1 MAITYKFHVQLYWQI
16 EGADRWIS
24 SISKYAKRERTYDLC
39 YIYQTKKN
47 SQSLEK
53 NFSLLPPLPNDGQ
66 TFSGFFNGDLV
77 QSDFEDNTQNPCK
90 WVGFSSNGRFMNC
103 LMVLTQFW
111 SISQGIICSKKWHI
125 LEKMKWKLKDST
137 HS

>member
-1 MAITYKFHVQLYWQI
+1 MFNYIDKLKVLTDEFRRYVNMQ
-16 EGADRWIS
+16 
-24 SISKYAKRERTYDLC
+24 REREFM
-39 YIYQTKKN
+39 IYVTFTKQKKN

-90 WVGFSSNGRFMNC
+90 
-103 LMVLTQFW
+103 
-111 SISQGIICSKKWHI
+111 
-125 LEKMKWKLKDST
+125 
-137 HS
+137 